1 VKAWYAL
8 LISIGNDNGKLI
20 NFNFG
25 SEKSLMITEMMP
37 KWKIR
42 TGEIKVELPIKLQI
56 AKRNGTLIFIVDGKV
71 VFRTDDDPEHP
82 FNTVSFQTSS
92 PNRADAVAIQI
103 SPPVLCKLK

>member
-1 VKAWYAL
+1 
-8 LISIGNDNGKLI
+8 
-20 NFNFG
+20 
-25 SEKSLMITEMMP
+25 MITEMRP
-37 KWKIR
+37 KWKIK
-42 TGEIKVELPIKLQI
+42 TGEIKVELPVKLQI